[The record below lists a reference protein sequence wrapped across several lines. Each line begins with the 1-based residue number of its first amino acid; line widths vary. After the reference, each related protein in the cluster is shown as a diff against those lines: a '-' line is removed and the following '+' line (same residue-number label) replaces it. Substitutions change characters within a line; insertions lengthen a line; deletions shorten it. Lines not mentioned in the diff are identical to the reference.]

1 MLTVQQTTQLPQSQQ
16 QQTLMSPTSSATL
29 PKYSLVEPTNHHTNP
44 LVVYLSN
51 SIRRDVG
58 LLAAMG
64 VIKESGVKVIN
75 SYLPFITSNTAIS
88 SSDEEAAVIRALSDS
103 NCTLPL
109 SSSSGSDSE
118 GDAHMRSSVFA
129 QSAGNLPKA
138 SDEPS
143 RPIMQVKKLNRQRS
157 ETAPM
162 RPAAQSQLPQLH
174 PLAQQQQTAQ
184 QPLSSQA
191 QFQRGPSSPRKEKM
205 HGHSGLGA
213 KLGAFFNKLT
223 LDSETSPRPKAGGAK
238 GGATS
243 TPTAS
248 PRTPVLAS
256 PYHYQHPGPQP
267 EPGSTK
273 SPSLMSFQ
281 LSTAPLDSEAE
292 TGASF
297 EARRVHER
305 SFSDAPKA
313 PQLAR
318 IGAVVQSEPRMM
330 AHRVTVSHCQQAA
343 PLERENKTDNQRKPS
358 HGSHVS
364 GASSGAST
372 TTGGYASADSTPSA
386 SASNRSVD
394 RVSGASAS
402 TLATRKRSFTH
413 LGLGLDVGLGLSMEA
428 LSPEQAGSLQ
438 PTARG
443 PQLRRTKP
451 AANIAALQAKLVS
464 PSGGISEG
472 MARLAAP
479 TNSLGLVLQTST
491 AAMASKAKS
500 KPRQMQLPTPAP
512 IRTQRHHNSFS
523 VMARD
528 PKSPTQTGRMQGGL
542 AAITGSRHPASPTG
556 SKSAAPS
563 TLAFPPMP
571 SDACQAA
578 MLSGSTSSLQL
589 SLVAEQA
596 EMQRRT
602 QQQVVPPPI
611 GKALSDSTMDKSIAA
626 MVVVATA
633 AYDYTS
639 SIKGDLEFT

>member
-162 RPAAQSQLPQLH
+162 RPAAQSQLPPLH

-292 TGASF
+292 TGANF

-330 AHRVTVSHCQQAA
+330 AHRVT
-343 PLERENKTDNQRKPS
+343 
-358 HGSHVS
+358 
-364 GASSGAST
+364 
-372 TTGGYASADSTPSA
+372 
-386 SASNRSVD
+386 
-394 RVSGASAS
+394 
-402 TLATRKRSFTH
+402 
-413 LGLGLDVGLGLSMEA
+413 
-428 LSPEQAGSLQ
+428 
-438 PTARG
+438 
-443 PQLRRTKP
+443 
-451 AANIAALQAKLVS
+451 
-464 PSGGISEG
+464 
-472 MARLAAP
+472 
-479 TNSLGLVLQTST
+479 
-491 AAMASKAKS
+491 
-500 KPRQMQLPTPAP
+500 
-512 IRTQRHHNSFS
+512 
-523 VMARD
+523 
-528 PKSPTQTGRMQGGL
+528 
-542 AAITGSRHPASPTG
+542 
-556 SKSAAPS
+556 
-563 TLAFPPMP
+563 
-571 SDACQAA
+571 
-578 MLSGSTSSLQL
+578 
-589 SLVAEQA
+589 
-596 EMQRRT
+596 
-602 QQQVVPPPI
+602 
-611 GKALSDSTMDKSIAA
+611 
-626 MVVVATA
+626 
-633 AYDYTS
+633 
-639 SIKGDLEFT
+639 